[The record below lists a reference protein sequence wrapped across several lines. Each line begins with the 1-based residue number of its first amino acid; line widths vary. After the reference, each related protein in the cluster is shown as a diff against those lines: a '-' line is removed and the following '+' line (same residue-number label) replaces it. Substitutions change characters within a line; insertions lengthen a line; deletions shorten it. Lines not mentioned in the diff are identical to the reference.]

1 MSRCRGR
8 HHSQH
13 GNVIGSIQINV
24 MFLAVHLDLR
34 IKKNLIF
41 FSSTVNLFLI
51 CTVD

>member
-24 MFLAVHLDLR
+24 MFLAVRLDLR
-34 IKKNLIF
+34 IKKELD
-41 FSSTVNLFLI
+41 LFLFYSEFI
-51 CTVD
+51 SYLPC